1 MACES
6 LVSQVQHPSNQALKQ
21 AVTTNCQLSKVIPLH
36 LTIALAAASACTH
49 ARRQVCLRKRVQKK
63 TSMRHRNTYS
73 QCAAGAERYCMLC
86 RQRHFAHMHVHAPH
100 CSRACWPS
108 CGRAK
113 KRQLT
118 KNSSHCDR
126 STDIYSLVAQSCPAA
141 YSCVCACHNRK
152 SKRGDS
158 SFLRRVHLT
167 KTGSSVKMLQ
177 SARHWAVAMTTIK
190 AWRPANKQL
199 GCSEALKKQSPHTH
213 SPHATQ
219 VYDHKSICVQC
230 VASSLDVSNVLEMIC
245 CTPEVHVISLRS

>member
-49 ARRQVCLRKRVQKK
+49 ARRQVCLRKRVQKNPACD
-63 TSMRHRNTYS
+63 TGAHIASVQLVQRDTVC
-73 QCAAGAERYCMLC
+73 CAGRGTLHTCMYTLLTVPARADRAVDEPKSAN
-86 RQRHFAHMHVHAPH
+86 RQRIAAIVTGRLIFTLSWPRAALLHIHV
-100 CSRACWPS
+100 
-108 CGRAK
+108 
-113 KRQLT
+113 
-118 KNSSHCDR
+118 
-126 STDIYSLVAQSCPAA
+126 
-141 YSCVCACHNRK
+141 CVCHNRK

-230 VASSLDVSNVLEMIC
+230 VASSLDVSNFLEMIC
-245 CTPEVHVISLRS
+245 WTPEVHVILLRS